1 MVIKKKPSF
10 LFFKPLS
17 AKKLKEITI
26 ILGASFIKLAQVL
39 ATRADFFSS
48 DYLDELKELHDQLPS
63 MSQEEYKEIFAI
75 AFPTNPFSVFENKP
89 LASASIGQVHIAY
102 LLNGEKVAVKL
113 RRKGIKSRVMADIRI
128 INFFNTI
135 YQLLTNRIIYFSY
148 TLTSSTHFF
157 IHFKHITTILCNLFK
172 LFIYL

>member
-1 MVIKKKPSF
+1 MKTFFKTLSLYSFTRVYGVFSFLLTIYLVIKKKPSF

-17 AKKLKEITI
+17 PKKLKATTI
-26 ILGASFIKLAQVL
+26 NLGASFIKLAQVL

-63 MSQEEYKEIFAI
+63 MSDEEYKEIFSI
-75 AFPTNPFSVFENKP
+75 AFPINPFLLFEDTP

-102 LLNGEKVAVKL
+102 LKTGEKVAVKL
-113 RRKGIKSRVMADIRI
+113 RRKGIKSRVIADIRI

-135 YQLLTNRIIYFSY
+135 
-148 TLTSSTHFF
+148 
-157 IHFKHITTILCNLFK
+157 FK
-172 LFIYL
+172 